1 MGTGYKGGSKFYRS
15 VGQNVL
21 ITSNKYEFSGGYFG
35 DNSTHGGNST
45 RNIISQDNVNAAHD
59 FYDKIAFGGIEQRVN
74 DNMRITRMN
83 DGTVITIREVSS
95 SDGTPVVDINIK
107 CSNHTGGLRSQKIH
121 FVQEVS

>member
-1 MGTGYKGGSKFYRS
+1 
-15 VGQNVL
+15 
-21 ITSNKYEFSGGYFG
+21 
-35 DNSTHGGNST
+35 
-45 RNIISQDNVNAAHD
+45 
-59 FYDKIAFGGIEQRVN
+59 
-74 DNMRITRMN
+74 MN